1 MKNKGGRRTCER
13 TTKERTRLSH
23 TSIRLNKGSSSLSN
37 FYLKKKK
44 KILTFQF
51 YDPDKICNI

>member
-44 KILTFQF
+44 KNSNISIL
-51 YDPDKICNI
+51 